1 MKLKYLVSILH
12 YLLSHYMI
20 TDCFIDYSG
29 LLDHALNEGYVIV
42 KWTKLTLCGPPGSG
56 KSSVIKLLLNEPPPY
71 THDSTPVTTA
81 PEVRKVDITSMTTLG
96 DRSIQCWNKVD
107 YESLKGMV
115 AQTMKVGLKTRTM
128 ITEEEIEILEDDVD
142 QDVNDEDIHVTST
155 VTTPTKESSQPNKT
169 PLSSPSTQEVVQLLP
184 IVQKSPALYE
194 THWIYC
200 VDSGGQAAFID
211 IAPALLHYNPVNI
224 LTLKLNEKLKDKPKF
239 FFSVKGERIG
249 QPVERQITHLQ
260 LLEASCRSLVSVNP
274 PDLRNIYIN
283 LSHKEPHFIVLGTYL
298 DKIDECSE
306 SLDDKNGI
314 LWSTLERFSEMIV
327 SYRQSGEMMI
337 FPINA
342 IARGEE
348 EIKMADLIRR
358 KICQSYIEA
367 EIPARWFLFQLDLDQ
382 LQKTSKTK
390 IISKSECLRL
400 GEALKMVPQDVE
412 AALMYYH
419 DLTIFLYFPQVLP
432 HVVFLHPQPL
442 FDKLSELISISF
454 ADAVDHLEVKGIN
467 IPPGAHKQLKTEG
480 IFQRELLTSVLSQG
494 FSPEFSSGDFL
505 KLMEN
510 VFIIAALPQE
520 GKYFIP
526 CVLPTTT
533 LSESLKCIFSKN
545 TDPLV
550 LTWGMCPLPQGLFPA
565 LVVNLLR
572 LKCSIKFDLQPSI
585 PSSNLQYRNAIRL
598 TCTGLGGAVLLVDA
612 IYWLEIYYSGPGE
625 KCYIIRKSIKE
636 GIDAV
641 VKKFRFKPIL
651 SIPQENFH
659 CTIHKTTD
667 HLCCPNDTMKK
678 VTCCDDG
685 ASVDDINPLRQ
696 GVWLKRTVCSE
707 PILEQG

>member
-1 MKLKYLVSILH
+1 MKMKYLVSILH

-56 KSSVIKLLLNEPPPY
+56 KSSIIKLLLNEPPPH
-71 THDSTPVTTA
+71 THDSTPVTVA
-81 PEVRKVDITSMTTLG
+81 PEVRKVDITSITALG

-128 ITEEEIEILEDDVD
+128 ITEEEIEIHEDDVD

-169 PLSSPSTQEVVQLLP
+169 LLSSPSTQEVVQLLP

-239 FFSVKGERIG
+239 FFSVKGECIG

-260 LLEASCRSLVSVNP
+260 LLEASCRSLASVNP

-298 DKIDECSE
+298 DKIDECSGE
-306 SLDDKNGI
+306 SLDDKNAI

-327 SYRQSGEMMI
+327 SYRQCGEMMI

-358 KICQSYIEA
+358 KIC
-367 EIPARWFLFQLDLDQ
+367 
-382 LQKTSKTK
+382 
-390 IISKSECLRL
+390 
-400 GEALKMVPQDVE
+400 
-412 AALMYYH
+412 
-419 DLTIFLYFPQVLP
+419 LT
-432 HVVFLHPQPL
+432 
-442 FDKLSELISISF
+442 
-454 ADAVDHLEVKGIN
+454 
-467 IPPGAHKQLKTEG
+467 
-480 IFQRELLTSVLSQG
+480 
-494 FSPEFSSGDFL
+494 
-505 KLMEN
+505 
-510 VFIIAALPQE
+510 
-520 GKYFIP
+520 
-526 CVLPTTT
+526 
-533 LSESLKCIFSKN
+533 
-545 TDPLV
+545 
-550 LTWGMCPLPQGLFPA
+550 
-565 LVVNLLR
+565 
-572 LKCSIKFDLQPSI
+572 
-585 PSSNLQYRNAIRL
+585 
-598 TCTGLGGAVLLVDA
+598 
-612 IYWLEIYYSGPGE
+612 
-625 KCYIIRKSIKE
+625 
-636 GIDAV
+636 
-641 VKKFRFKPIL
+641 
-651 SIPQENFH
+651 
-659 CTIHKTTD
+659 
-667 HLCCPNDTMKK
+667 
-678 VTCCDDG
+678 
-685 ASVDDINPLRQ
+685 
-696 GVWLKRTVCSE
+696 
-707 PILEQG
+707 